1 MYKPGGRP
9 ADLVKTEVEAQ
20 NVEPAAETPQ
30 EKPAAE
36 ETKSEK
42 PDTTTTTQT
51 SDATSEESESSWTDW
66 ENMGHF
72 INKINIFSKLIF
84 I

>member
-9 ADLVKTEVEAQ
+9 KDLVKTEVEAQ

-36 ETKSEK
+36 EAKTEK
-42 PDTTTTTQT
+42 PDNTTATQT
-51 SDATSEESESSWTDW
+51 SEATTEESESSWRDW
-66 ENMGHF
+66 DNMGHF
-72 INKINIFSKLIF
+72 INILIYSLN
-84 I
+84 

>member
-9 ADLVKTEVEAQ
+9 SDLVKTEVEAQ

-30 EKPAAE
+30 EKTAAAD

-42 PDTTTTTQT
+42 PDATTATQT
-51 SDATSEESESSWTDW
+51 SDATTEESESS
-66 ENMGHF
+66 
-72 INKINIFSKLIF
+72 
-84 I
+84 